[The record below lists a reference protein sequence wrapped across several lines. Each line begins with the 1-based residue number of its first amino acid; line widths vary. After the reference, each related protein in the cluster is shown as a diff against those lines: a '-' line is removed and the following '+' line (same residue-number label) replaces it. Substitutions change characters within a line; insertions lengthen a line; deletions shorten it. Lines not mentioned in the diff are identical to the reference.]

1 MLTEQIKHQWHTS
14 QNVKLLEKKVLYTG
28 IKRSCKYFLPLTY
41 PHFLIESQSFFLQ
54 FLCKGNGK
62 KTNKNKQQKQ
72 TKKITKKEKSMI
84 NFLNSTIVKK
94 MHHIREHAVVTRDRY
109 YTMIHDKIAIKAKE
123 LNSKF
128 HPSNK
133 ST

>member
-1 MLTEQIKHQWHTS
+1 M
-14 QNVKLLEKKVLYTG
+14 KLLEKKVLYTG

-41 PHFLIESQSFFLQ
+41 PHFLIESQSLFLQ
-54 FLCKGNGK
+54 FLCKETK
-62 KTNKNKQQKQ
+62 KNKQQKQ

-84 NFLNSTIVKK
+84 NFVNSTIVKK
-94 MHHIREHAVVTRDRY
+94 MHHIREHAVVTRDRD

>member
-1 MLTEQIKHQWHTS
+1 M
-14 QNVKLLEKKVLYTG
+14 KLLEKKVLYTG

-41 PHFLIESQSFFLQ
+41 PHFLIESQSLFLQ
-54 FLCKGNGK
+54 FLCKETK
-62 KTNKNKQQKQ
+62 KNKQQPQ
-72 TKKITKKEKSMI
+72 QKKKKKKKEKSMI
-84 NFLNSTIVKK
+84 NFLNSTIVNK
-94 MHHIREHAVVTRDRY
+94 MHHIREYAVVPKDRD

>member
-1 MLTEQIKHQWHTS
+1 M
-14 QNVKLLEKKVLYTG
+14 KLLEKKVLYTG

-41 PHFLIESQSFFLQ
+41 PHFLIESQSLFLQ
-54 FLCKGNGK
+54 FLCKETK
-62 KTNKNKQQKQ
+62 KNKQKTT
-72 TKKITKKEKSMI
+72 TKKKKKKKKEKSMI
-84 NFLNSTIVKK
+84 NFLNSTIVNK
-94 MHHIREHAVVTRDRY
+94 MHHIREHAVVTKDRD

>member
-1 MLTEQIKHQWHTS
+1 
-14 QNVKLLEKKVLYTG
+14 
-28 IKRSCKYFLPLTY
+28 
-41 PHFLIESQSFFLQ
+41 
-54 FLCKGNGK
+54 
-62 KTNKNKQQKQ
+62 
-72 TKKITKKEKSMI
+72 MI

-94 MHHIREHAVVTRDRY
+94 MYHIREHAVVTRDRD

>member
-1 MLTEQIKHQWHTS
+1 MQ
-14 QNVKLLEKKVLYTG
+14 
-28 IKRSCKYFLPLTY
+28 R
-41 PHFLIESQSFFLQ
+41 
-54 FLCKGNGK
+54 
-62 KTNKNKQQKQ
+62 NKEKQ
-72 TKKITKKEKSMI
+72 TTTTTKKKKKKKKEKSMI
-84 NFLNSTIVKK
+84 NFLNSTIVNK
-94 MHHIREHAVVTRDRY
+94 MHHIREHAVVTKDRD